1 MTGHDLRKEV
11 LGYTTLPYTWHSSTY
26 VRHPPTL
33 ERMTTSS
40 ESGRVF
46 ILDKWTEVT
55 QSVTEKQKGS
65 FEKREKTNDDSIASV
80 EWQSVKRKTPKRE

>member
-1 MTGHDLRKEV
+1 M
-11 LGYTTLPYTWHSSTY
+11 WHSSTY

-55 QSVTEKQKGS
+55 QSVTEKQKRLIR
-65 FEKREKTNDDSIASV
+65 KTRKTNDDSIASV
-80 EWQSVKRKTPKRE
+80 EWQSVKKGRLQKGNNLP

>member
-1 MTGHDLRKEV
+1 M
-11 LGYTTLPYTWHSSTY
+11 WHSSTY

-65 FEKREKTNDDSIASV
+65 FEKREKQMMTVLHLLSGNL
-80 EWQSVKRKTPKRE
+80 